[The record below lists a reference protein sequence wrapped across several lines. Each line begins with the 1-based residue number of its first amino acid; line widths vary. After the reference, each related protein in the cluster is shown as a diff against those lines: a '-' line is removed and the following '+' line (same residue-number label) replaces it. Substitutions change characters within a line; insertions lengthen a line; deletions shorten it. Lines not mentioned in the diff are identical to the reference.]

1 MPGKEYSVEVAW
13 WDRIYRRDQTL
24 LVHTGAPSPIC
35 AVTRRGE
42 GPPNRTAHQTTPA
55 VCMAQ
60 GEDLMHKPSQQ
71 TLTHKG
77 QPGLRRL
84 CRKPFMSCCFYRNDQ

>member
-13 WDRIYRRDQTL
+13 WDRIYRRDKRFLCTQ
-24 LVHTGAPSPIC
+24 VHPHPS
-35 AVTRRGE
+35 VQS
-42 GPPNRTAHQTTPA
+42 PNRTARQTTPA

-84 CRKPFMSCCFYRNDQ
+84 SRKPFMSCCFYRNDQ